1 MSLATRGSFRG
12 CFSGTTT
19 AVLRDP
25 SPRALSVWRRV
36 VKFLILWVDL
46 FSKVVCVS
54 QDLANQVRFC
64 TEFQRCMKEGTAPR
78 DAKYLRPPTAEYM
91 SGEGFNAVFDLLV
104 LYKHL
109 RHFEQDLSN
118 RPLGTPNSYVKTL
131 SFFVVAMNLHQWLAF
146 CPVLYNFNLLSL
158 LYLYLFINNL
168 LWLDQDID
176 LVRMILGAERAET
189 ILRKQKIRQAV
200 YGFL

>member
-1 MSLATRGSFRG
+1 M
-12 CFSGTTT
+12 
-19 AVLRDP
+19 
-25 SPRALSVWRRV
+25 
-36 VKFLILWVDL
+36 
-46 FSKVVCVS
+46 
-54 QDLANQVRFC
+54 
-64 TEFQRCMKEGTAPR
+64 R
-78 DAKYLRPPTAEYM
+78 DA
-91 SGEGFNAVFDLLV
+91 GESNLSWTLLGRR
-104 LYKHL
+104 LCRRTWKTLHSMGN
-109 RHFEQDLSN
+109 LSFTNISDILN
-118 RPLGTPNSYVKTL
+118 RTFRTDPLGPRTHVKTL

-146 CPVLYNFNLLSL
+146 CPVLYNLYLLNL